1 MSWEAAHASLSD
13 EAREAE
19 AQGLPWRQQE
29 VLATYRKHH
38 RANKH
43 KMVPIPVCV
52 IPDDVR
58 QASA

>member
-1 MSWEAAHASLSD
+1 MPQLSD

-19 AQGLPWRQQE
+19 KKGLPWRQQE

-52 IPDDVR
+52 IPDAVR